1 MSSPARALASPARA
15 VVSPQ
20 LKKILFA
27 TDFSRCSAGA
37 LCCACAIARC
47 YGSTLHVAHVVAVDR
62 NTSAALEGKERGI
75 AKRRMT
81 RFLHSHSPK
90 EVPHQ
95 ARIHRGPVADTLSEL
110 IQQEGIDLIAL
121 GTHGRGGEKEAVLG
135 PIAEQ
140 IFYRA
145 PCPVLTCGGVPPA
158 AEAAL
163 TEKKLQRILYATDL
177 TRSSFGAL
185 PYAMSL
191 AIHNHAHLMLLYVD
205 TEEVTRDY
213 LNEAAF
219 EQWLLD
225 LLPRGTDQLCSI
237 EPIIELGPPEER
249 IVEEAAEHEADLIV
263 IGGRSRAGLHV
274 VTPGKPWVTASRVVA
289 RAGCPVLT
297 VRS

>member
-1 MSSPARALASPARA
+1 MSSPARALVSPARDI
-15 VVSPQ
+15 VSPQ

-37 LCCACAIARC
+37 LCIACAIARC
-47 YGSTLHVAHVVAVDR
+47 YGSTLHVAHVVAADHD
-62 NTSAALEGKERGI
+62 TTAALDKERGI
-75 AKRRMT
+75 AKTKMT

-95 ARIHRGPVADTLSEL
+95 ARIHRGPIADTLSAL
-110 IQQEGIDLIAL
+110 IQQEGIDLIAF
-121 GTHGRGGEKEAVLG
+121 GTHGRSERKETALG
-135 PIAEQ
+135 STAEQ

-145 PCPVLTCGGVPPA
+145 PCPVLTCGGAPPA
-158 AEAAL
+158 AEAG

-177 TRSSFGAL
+177 TQSSFGAL
-185 PYAMSL
+185 PYALSL
-191 AIHNHAHLMLLYVD
+191 AIHNHAHLMLVYVD

-225 LLPRGTDQLCSI
+225 LLPRGVDQLCSI

-249 IVEEAAEHEADLIV
+249 IVEEAAEREADLIV
-263 IGGRSRAGLHV
+263 LGGRSRVGMHV
-274 VTPGKPWVTASRVVA
+274 VTPGKPWATASRVVA